1 MATVSKEIADK
12 IIAGGYPDDTPAVKI
27 VKYTNMEGADAYG
40 VIYAHESLDKYRESV
55 FVRGPVTYWE
65 KT

>member
-1 MATVSKEIADK
+1 MATVSKTIADDL
-12 IIAGGYPDDTPAVKI
+12 IAGRYDGNAVKI
-27 VKYTNMEGADAYG
+27 VKYTNMEGLDAYG